1 VRLTGLYWGET
12 PTIFGICALRLSTGT
27 SCTTPR
33 TSRRRRSGKGLH
45 SFLTVCTRCNL
56 CRPYA
61 TCVHVGCGA
70 EEWETSS
77 GGCETAS
84 VGVSESFIAGLPK
97 VELHVHHVGSVPL
110 RAVAELAARHPGT
123 VPSGVD
129 ELARFFIFEDFPHF
143 IQNYLAV
150 LDLIKTAEDV
160 RLITYEVAADMAAQN
175 IRYAE
180 LTVTPYISISD
191 DLPAEAFLEAIE
203 DARQAAHR
211 DHGLELVWIFDI
223 PADFGIPAAELT
235 ASVALDHQVP
245 GLVGFG
251 LGGSERGFP
260 RSMFRDQFDRARA
273 AGLRSVPH
281 AGETTGPESVW
292 DALISLGAERIE
304 HGIAS
309 VADPRLMERLVEHQ
323 ITLDICL
330 TSNIALRVVP
340 DFDHHPIRELV
351 AAGVAVTINTDDPPM
366 VGTDLNTEYAIGARL
381 LALDEHGTTELAL
394 AAVEASFA
402 SPETKATLRSEI
414 SSYAAMPAP

>member
-1 VRLTGLYWGET
+1 M
-12 PTIFGICALRLSTGT
+12 A
-27 SCTTPR
+27 
-33 TSRRRRSGKGLH
+33 RRSEGSRGVIETL
-45 SFLTVCTRCNL
+45 
-56 CRPYA
+56 A
-61 TCVHVGCGA
+61 CVA
-70 EEWETSS
+70 
-77 GGCETAS
+77 
-84 VGVSESFIAGLPK
+84 VSESFIAGLPK
-97 VELHVHHVGSVPL
+97 VELHVHHVGSVPP

-123 VPSGVD
+123 VPSD
-129 ELARFFIFEDFPHF
+129 LDQLARFFVFEDFPHF
-143 IQNYLAV
+143 IRNYLAV
-150 LDLIKTAEDV
+150 VGLIKTAEDV

-191 DLPAEAFLEAIE
+191 DLPAEAFLEAME

-211 DHGLELVWIFDI
+211 DHGLELWWIFDI

-292 DALISLGAERIE
+292 DALNSLGAERIE

-309 VADPRLMERLVEHQ
+309 VADPGLMQHLVEHQ
-323 ITLDICL
+323 IALDICL

-340 DFDHHPIRELV
+340 DLDHHPIRELV
-351 AAGVAVTINTDDPPM
+351 AAGVTVTINTDDPPM
-366 VGTDLNTEYAIGARL
+366 VGTDLNTEYAIAARL
-381 LALDEHGTTELAL
+381 LELDEHGITELAL

-414 SSYAAMPAP
+414 SSYAAMSAP